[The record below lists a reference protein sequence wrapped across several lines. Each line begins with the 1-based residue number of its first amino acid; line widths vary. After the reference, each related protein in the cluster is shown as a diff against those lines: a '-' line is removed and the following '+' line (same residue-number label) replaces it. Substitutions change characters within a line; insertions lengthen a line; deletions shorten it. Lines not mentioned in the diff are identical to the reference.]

1 MAFESLSERLGKAL
15 KNITGQGKLTESNMN
30 DMLKEVRMSLL
41 EADVNYNVVKEFI
54 ENVKQKALGQEV
66 IDSVNPGQMVV
77 KIVHD
82 EIQELLGSA
91 DARLNL
97 KKSGVSTLMMV
108 GLQGTGKT
116 CLLYTSRCV

>member
-82 EIQELLGSA
+82 EIQELLG
-91 DARLNL
+91 
-97 KKSGVSTLMMV
+97 
-108 GLQGTGKT
+108 
-116 CLLYTSRCV
+116 

>member
-54 ENVKQKALGQEV
+54 ENVK
-66 IDSVNPGQMVV
+66 
-77 KIVHD
+77 
-82 EIQELLGSA
+82 
-91 DARLNL
+91 ARLN
-97 KKSGVSTLMMV
+97 
-108 GLQGTGKT
+108 
-116 CLLYTSRCV
+116 